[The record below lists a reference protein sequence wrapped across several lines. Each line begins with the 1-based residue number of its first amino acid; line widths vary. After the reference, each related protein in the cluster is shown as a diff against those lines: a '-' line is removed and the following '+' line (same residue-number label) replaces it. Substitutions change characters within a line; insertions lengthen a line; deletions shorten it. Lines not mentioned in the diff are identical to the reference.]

1 MPEAGQLLRC
11 RPEFLRSGI
20 VQRSGSAGGYGRW
33 CGDER
38 EVEVGKVPVDVYLLV
53 LGDHLPD
60 PRTGLAV
67 SEAER
72 IRAVV
77 EQAVLA
83 EEAGFTGVAIGEHH
97 FTRYIVSAPELV
109 LATIAARTNTLRLS
123 TGVTLLAH
131 RDPVLVAE
139 ELATLDVLSGGRAEL
154 IVARG
159 VSQET
164 DAAFGVGPDDLRAR
178 FEENLRLL
186 LRLLEEPEV
195 TWRGTFRGPLVRVTT
210 TPRPVQV
217 PRPTVW
223 IGSGSAVS
231 ADLAVELGLPLM
243 LPSTLRDPVSHRE
256 VVQRYRAGG
265 PPGGRVALPSHVFVA
280 PSSAQARQQWRP
292 HLAAYASFAQPW
304 RGDGTQP
311 DVDRLMEGAAVCGD
325 PTEVASR
332 LNGLATLLG
341 LDAHLVIVD
350 IGGLAQPDVLATI
363 GLFGKE
369 VIPLLQ

>member
-1 MPEAGQLLRC
+1 M
-11 RPEFLRSGI
+11 
-20 VQRSGSAGGYGRW
+20 V
-33 CGDER
+33 DER
-38 EVEVGKVPVDVYLLV
+38 GDKLPLDVYLLI
-53 LGDHLPD
+53 LGDHLPN
-60 PRTGLAV
+60 PWTGHAV

-72 IRAVV
+72 LRAIV
-77 EQAVLA
+77 EQAVVA

-109 LATIAARTNTLRLS
+109 LATIAARTSTLRLS

-139 ELATLDVLSGGRAEL
+139 ELATLDVLSDGRAEL

-159 VSQET
+159 VSHET
-164 DAAFGVGPDDLRAR
+164 DAAFGVGPNDLRAR

-195 TWRGTFRGPLVRVTT
+195 TWHGTFRGPLEAVTT

-231 ADLAVELGLPLM
+231 ADLAVELTLPLM
-243 LPSTLRDPVSHRE
+243 LPSTLKDPASHKE
-256 VVQRYRAGG
+256 VVERYRDGMGTAR
-265 PPGGRVALPSHVFVA
+265 GRVALPSHVFVA
-280 PSSAQARQQWRP
+280 PTSAEARLRWRP
-292 HLAAYASFAQPW
+292 HLASYAAFAQPW
-304 RGDGTQP
+304 RGDGTEP
-311 DVDRLMEGAAVCGD
+311 DVDRLMDGAAVCGH
-325 PTEVASR
+325 PGEVAER
-332 LNGLATLLG
+332 LDALARLLG

-363 GLFGKE
+363 SLFGKE
-369 VIPLLQ
+369 VIPLLH